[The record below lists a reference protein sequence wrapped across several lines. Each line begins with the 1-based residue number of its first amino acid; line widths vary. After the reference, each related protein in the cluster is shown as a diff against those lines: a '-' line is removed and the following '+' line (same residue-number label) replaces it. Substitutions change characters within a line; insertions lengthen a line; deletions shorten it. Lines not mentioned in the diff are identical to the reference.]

1 MDKKI
6 YLSNDDLHA
15 IMNQMEVPVSMKAA
29 ELADVIFE
37 KRVRAKQRAYE
48 GLKQK
53 VLDSTIKMSA
63 DLESSTEVEV
73 SDEDLLALSDV
84 TEGLRNLGYKFSFI
98 EVQDSSGNIL
108 KHKLRISI
116 AHLMNT

>member
-1 MDKKI
+1 MNKRI
-6 YLSNDDLHA
+6 LLSNDDIHA

-48 GLKQK
+48 GLKTK
-53 VLDSTIKMSA
+53 VLNSTTRMTA
-63 DLESSTEVEV
+63 DLESSTELDL
-73 SDEDLLALSDV
+73 SDDDMLALAQV
-84 TEGLRNLGYKFSFI
+84 TDGLRELGYKYSLI

-116 AHLMNT
+116 AHLMTT